1 MSENDEVAGAMDRM
15 AQELYQDIK
24 QVRLPNHDFTY
35 PHVCDL

>member
-24 QVRLPNHDFTY
+24 QVSPTNRDLTY
-35 PHVCDL
+35 PHVNL